1 MDIYRH
7 DESFRKKGFRVIA
20 GIDEAGRG
28 PIAGP
33 VVAAAVVLPENLRIE
48 GVRDS
53 KKVPEK
59 ERGSLFWD
67 ILTLSTDIGVGIV
80 DHEEIDRTDIL
91 RCTKIAMKIALDD
104 LNSPPDM
111 IIIDAVVLP
120 SVPIK
125 QISPIKAESKSAS
138 VAAASIVAKYI
149 RDVIMIRYHE
159 LYPEY
164 NFKKH
169 KGYCTEEHLS
179 MIRLHGP
186 CAIHRKSFKKVM
198 SMGLPW

>member
-7 DESFRKKGFRVIA
+7 DESFRKKGVRVIA

-59 ERGSLFWD
+59 ERESLFWD

-186 CAIHRKSFKKVM
+186 CAIHRKSFRKVM